1 MRRRF
6 PFPRFVWILTSLLL
20 VFSALRVSPVGAV
33 DQRRIDVSAINTKK
47 YPIISFTFWPFDTD
61 GVFIDTVTRAGVHV
75 FENDEE
81 VKVNDLQ
88 LIEPGAHIVLAVN
101 ESPTL
106 GNSYAGITRFD
117 RMKEVWTTWAVD
129 QSITTVDD
137 FSIINNDG
145 TVADQLTTPSQW
157 VDAIDAYQPE
167 LKSATS
173 NLNCLTL
180 SLDKFSSI
188 TDGKTKILF
197 MITPLPGKDQL
208 TGLMDF
214 AVRAADKDIRLFIW
228 LVGPQSH
235 SSEEAAGVLQQM
247 AADTGGSFFIFSGA
261 ETLPEIASYLEPI
274 RFEYQVTYTT
284 SLHESGTYT
293 LAIRIDQTDFQGSSA
308 KVNFD
313 LKALA
318 PNPILLTPPSTI
330 TRTWNQDPD
339 TRKWSLVPNQQT
351 IKFMLEFPDG
361 HARTLKTAEL
371 YVDGTMVAENTA
383 EPFTEFKWNLTSYS
397 ESGTHLIQVKVT
409 DVAGF
414 TASTIELPVSI
425 DVKEKPLGVIGRF
438 IKQIDAQTFAV
449 VAFLVLAGAGLIY
462 LFIRLRLR
470 APTAQSRK
478 KRLHPIASIVEKS
491 APASDTHP
499 QTRRASAVKL
509 HFLGGGESDLPGDT
523 VFQITEKSTLLGS
536 DPTRCAVALDAPTVS
551 PIHAEITVDSSRNYH
566 ITDRGSAAGT
576 WVNYDPVTSQGTR
589 LVSGDIIHLGAC
601 DFRFE
606 IAGAKPE
613 PIRIQPYRPE

>member
-1 MRRRF
+1 MRRRIA
-6 PFPRFVWILTSLLL
+6 FPRFLWVLISLLL
-20 VFSALRVSPVGAV
+20 IFSASQVNPVGAV
-33 DQRRIDVSAINTKK
+33 DQRHIDVSAINTSK
-47 YPIISFTFWPFDTD
+47 YPQISFTFWPFDTD
-61 GVFIDTVTRAGVHV
+61 GIFIDTVTQAGLHV

-81 VKVNDLQ
+81 IRIDDLQ

-101 ESPTL
+101 EGPTL
-106 GNSYAGITRFD
+106 GNSYAGITRFN
-117 RMKEVWTTWAVD
+117 RIKEAWTTWAVD
-129 QSITTVDD
+129 QSITSVDD

-157 VDAIDAYQPE
+157 VDAIDVYQPE
-167 LKSATS
+167 LKSATP

-180 SLDKFSSI
+180 SLDKLSSI
-188 TDGKTKILF
+188 TDVKTKVIF
-197 MITPLPGKDQL
+197 VITPLPGKDQL
-208 TGLMDF
+208 SGLMD
-214 AVRAADKDIRLFIW
+214 AAARAANNDIHLFIW
-228 LVGPQSH
+228 LVGPQGY

-261 ETLPEIASYLEPI
+261 ETLPTIASYLEPI
-274 RFEYQVTYTT
+274 RLEYQVSYTT
-284 SLHESGTYT
+284 TLQQSGKYT
-293 LAIRIDQTDFQGSSA
+293 LAVQIDQSEFQGSSE
-308 KVNFD
+308 KQNFD

-318 PNPILLTPPSTI
+318 PNPILLTPPSTV

-339 TRKWSLVPNQQT
+339 TRKWSLVPSQQT
-351 IKFMLEFPDG
+351 IGFMLEFPDG

-371 YVDGTMVAENTA
+371 YVDGSMVAENTT
-383 EPFTEFKWNLTSYS
+383 EPFTEFKWDLTSYT
-397 ESGTHLIQVKVT
+397 ESGTHMIRVKIT
-409 DVAGF
+409 DVVGF

-470 APTAQSRK
+470 APTTQSRK
-478 KRLHPIASIVEKS
+478 KRLNSSVSDINKTS
-491 APASDTHP
+491 PASDTHP
-499 QTRRASAVKL
+499 QTRRVSTVKL
-509 HFLGGGESDLPGDT
+509 HFLGGGESDLPGGT

-536 DPTRCAVALDAPTVS
+536 DPTRCAVALDAPTIS
-551 PIHAEITVDSSRNYH
+551 PIHAEITVDSAKNYY
-566 ITDRGSAAGT
+566 IADRGSVAGT
-576 WVNYDPVTSQGTR
+576 WVNYDPVTSQGAR

-606 IAGAKPE
+606 IFGAKPE
-613 PIRIQPYRPE
+613 PIRIQPYRP